1 MGYDAAITKAWD
13 DYLRLGHR
21 SEILVNFLGIN
32 YSIDVI
38 NLRVISVLNN
48 CPAKDYEVILILHYL
63 VSLAK
68 GLPGISGEWVSF
80 KELSGIEGY
89 QPVFRKRVIERII
102 KKYTANPEVLF
113 SAIERIPGKKI
124 QQADMG
130 IVLEVFEGVPILI
143 ELWKADDEFGSEGN
157 VLFDKNITQIFC
169 IEDIIVLAELT
180 VGRL

>member
-13 DYLRLGHR
+13 DFLRLDYRGK
-21 SEILVNFLGIN
+21 ILVKFLGIDF
-32 YSIDVI
+32 SVDAGSTKV
-38 NLRVISVLNN
+38 VSVLTNDF
-48 CPAKDYEVILILHYL
+48 AKDYEAILILHYL
-63 VSLAK
+63 VSAAK

-102 KKYTANPEVLF
+102 KKYVANSDVLF
-113 SAIERIPGKKI
+113 SAIERIPGKRI

-143 ELWKADDEFGSEGN
+143 ELWKADAEFSPEAN

-169 IEDIIVLAELT
+169 VEDIIVLAELT